1 MGMIFV
7 RERASKK
14 RKPNKKQREL
24 AEQWEALLKKYE
36 TKPVTA
42 NVELP
47 KPMKTYVRETVR
59 HPSLNSGHHDTF
71 AKPTKVYTG
80 TKMLGIGTMHKS
92 NSVPI
97 FSDEEAVS
105 IATMRR

>member
-7 RERASKK
+7 HERASKK
-14 RKPNKKQREL
+14 RKPNKQQREL
-24 AEQWEALLKKYE
+24 AEQWEALLKKYQ
-36 TKPVTA
+36 TKPVKA
-42 NVELP
+42 KAVPLP
-47 KPMKTYVRETVR
+47 QTKTYVRETVR
-59 HPSLNSGHHDTF
+59 HPSLNSGHHDTS
-71 AKPTKVYTG
+71 AKPAKVYTG

-97 FSDEEAVS
+97 FSSEEAVS